1 MKSPSASRT
10 PLWLNFDYARL
21 GAHVDPEFAKKVC
34 RAFGDAGR
42 NRGQDA
48 LGSFDQRDPA

>member
-10 PLWLNFDYARL
+10 PLWLNLDYARL